1 MPGKLFV
8 LDGLDGSGKTTQTA
22 LAAEALEKAG
32 YPVKIIS
39 FPDYSQE
46 SSALV
51 RMYLNGELSKDP
63 DGVNAYAA
71 SSFYAVDRYASFQKF
86 WKNDYE
92 AGHTILATRYVS
104 SNAIHQMVK
113 LPKEEWDAYLRWLS
127 DFEYEKL
134 GLPRPDRVLFL
145 DLDRAVADKLLLKRY
160 GGDASQEDIH
170 ERDRLYL
177 SRCQLS
183 AAYAAKAEN
192 WAVIPCDDGE
202 NPLPPEEITGKILE
216 IIKKYL

>member
-22 LAAEALEKAG
+22 LAAEALEKADH
-32 YPVKIIS
+32 PVKIIS

-127 DFEYEKL
+127 DFEYGKL

-145 DLDRAVADKLLLKRY
+145 DMDRAVADKLLLKRY

-177 SRCQLS
+177 KRCQQS
-183 AAYAAKAEN
+183 AAYAAKAEG

-216 IIKKYL
+216 IIKKSL